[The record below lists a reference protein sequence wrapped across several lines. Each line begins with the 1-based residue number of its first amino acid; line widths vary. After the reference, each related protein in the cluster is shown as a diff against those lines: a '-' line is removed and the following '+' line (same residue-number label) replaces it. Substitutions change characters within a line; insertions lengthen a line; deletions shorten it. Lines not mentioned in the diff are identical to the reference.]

1 MTEEH
6 EHVDGANTHP
16 DPVASLQLDAVVLP
30 IYDLEAFNDADLR
43 RVESFVTTY
52 GSWTLP
58 VEVATALA
66 SADRTSVL
74 LWIHDTGELVLVGGT
89 PKEGEI
95 PVEVTGAMAVE
106 AEFTPAFLGGQGAD
120 VHRDSETGMISE
132 SFKAELLPPGS
143 RVAVLAHLEHSPAVH
158 ELLWGWHREQ
168 HNENGWAWL
177 VERLARLEDQTGN
190 SHLA

>member
-1 MTEEH
+1 MTEEP
-6 EHVDGANTHP
+6 EHVDGESTHP

-43 RVESFVTTY
+43 RVESFVTSY

-66 SADRTSVL
+66 SPDRTSVL

-89 PKEGEI
+89 PTEGEI
-95 PVEVTGAMAVE
+95 PVEVGGALAAE
-106 AEFTPAFLGGQGAD
+106 AEFTPAFLGGQASD
-120 VHRDSETGMISE
+120 VHVDPDTGMTSE
-132 SFKAELLPPGS
+132 SFKAELLPAGS
-143 RVAVLAHLEHSPAVH
+143 RVAVLAHIEHSPAVH
-158 ELLWGWHREQ
+158 ELLWGWHRE
-168 HNENGWAWL
+168 HGREGGWAWL

>member
-1 MTEEH
+1 MTEGH
-6 EHVDGANTHP
+6 EHVDGESTHP

-30 IYDLEAFNDADLR
+30 IYDLQAFNDADLR
-43 RVESFVTTY
+43 RVESFITSY

-66 SADRTSVL
+66 APDCTSVL

-95 PVEVTGAMAVE
+95 PVEVSGALAVE
-106 AEFTPAFLGGQGAD
+106 AELTPAWLGGQAAD
-120 VHRDSETGMISE
+120 VHRDSKTGMTSE

-143 RVAVLAHLEHSPAVH
+143 RVALLAHVEHGPAVH
-158 ELLWGWHREQ
+158 ELLWGWHGEQ
-168 HNENGWAWL
+168 HNETGWAWL
-177 VERLARLEDQTGN
+177 VERLARLENQTGN

>member
-6 EHVDGANTHP
+6 EHVDGESTHP

-30 IYDLEAFNDADLR
+30 IYDLEAFNNADLR
-43 RVESFVTTY
+43 RVESFVTSF

-58 VEVATALA
+58 AEVATALA

-74 LWIHDTGELVLVGGT
+74 IWIHDTGELVLVGGT
-89 PKEGEI
+89 PKEGEVA
-95 PVEVTGAMAVE
+95 VEVTGAMAVE
-106 AEFTPAFLGGQGAD
+106 AEFTPAFLGGQASD
-120 VHRDSETGMISE
+120 VHVDPETGMTSE

-143 RVAVLAHLEHSPAVH
+143 RVAVLAHVEHSPAVH

-168 HNENGWAWL
+168 HSENGWAWL
-177 VERLARLEDQTGN
+177 VERLARLEDQTGR

>member
-30 IYDLEAFNDADLR
+30 IYDLQAFNDADLR
-43 RVESFVTTY
+43 RVESFVTTF
-52 GSWTLP
+52 GSWKLP
-58 VEVATALA
+58 TEVATALA
-66 SADRTSVL
+66 TADGTSVL
-74 LWIHDTGELVLVGGT
+74 LWIHDTAELVLIGGT
-89 PKEGEI
+89 PKEGEL
-95 PVEVTGAMAVE
+95 PVEVSGFLAAE
-106 AEFTPAFLGGQGAD
+106 AELTPAWLGGQAAD
-120 VHRDSETGMISE
+120 VHRDTETGMVSE

-143 RVAVLAHLEHSPAVH
+143 RVAVLAHVEHSPAVH
-158 ELLWGWHREQ
+158 ELLWGWRREQ
-168 HNENGWAWL
+168 HNENGWPWL